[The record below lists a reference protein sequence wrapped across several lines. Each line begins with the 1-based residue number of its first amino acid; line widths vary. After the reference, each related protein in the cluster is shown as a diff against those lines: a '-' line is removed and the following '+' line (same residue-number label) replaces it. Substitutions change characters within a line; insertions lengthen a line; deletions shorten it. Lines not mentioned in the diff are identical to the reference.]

1 MNISRA
7 HAKKLQ
13 PVLLPEL
20 APTGTEGPK
29 PRPAEANLAGST
41 VARLPY
47 NVAFRE
53 ILRFVTQGLK
63 NAGEQWTDQ
72 AKQNAVCAILIQAEK
87 DGYLTLWER
96 NP

>member
-1 MNISRA
+1 MNITRS

-29 PRPAEANLAGST
+29 PRPEVANST
-41 VARLPY
+41 VALLPY

-53 ILRFVTQGLK
+53 ILQFVTRGLR
-63 NAGEQWTDQ
+63 NAGEQWNDQ
-72 AKQNAVCAILIQAEK
+72 AKQNAVCTILMQAEK

-96 NP
+96 KP